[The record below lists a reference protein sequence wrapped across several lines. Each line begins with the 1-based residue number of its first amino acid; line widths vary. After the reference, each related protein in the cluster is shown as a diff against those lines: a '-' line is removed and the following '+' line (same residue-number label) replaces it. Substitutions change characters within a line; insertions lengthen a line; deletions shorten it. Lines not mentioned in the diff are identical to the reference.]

1 MDGKGKKI
9 LIIDDDLRMDR
20 MLTFL
25 FESQGF
31 TVKFSETG
39 SNAIDILREFKADV
53 ILLDLLMPEMDG
65 FEVCQKIKKEPSLS
79 NIPIVVLSALPQ
91 LSHKER
97 AFSLG
102 ACEYIEKPFVSIK
115 LVNRVKEIIEKFPL

>member
-1 MDGKGKKI
+1 MEEINKKI
-9 LIIDDDLRMDR
+9 LIVDDDLRMDR

-31 TVKFSETG
+31 TVRFSETG
-39 SNAIDILREFKADV
+39 SNAIDLLQDYRPDI

-65 FEVCQKIKKEPSLS
+65 FEVCERIKKDPLLKD
-79 NIPIVVLSALPQ
+79 IPIIVLSALPY
-91 LSHKER
+91 LAHKER

-102 ACEYIEKPFVSIK
+102 VCEYIEKPFVSIK
-115 LVNRVKEIIEKFPL
+115 LVNKVKEIIEKYPV

>member
-1 MDGKGKKI
+1 MKETKKKL

-31 TVKFSETG
+31 VVKFSETG
-39 SNAIDILREFKADV
+39 RDAIELLKEYRPDL

-65 FEVCQKIKKEPSLS
+65 FEVCEKIKKDPLLKD
-79 NIPIVVLSALPQ
+79 IPIIVLSALPY
-91 LSHKER
+91 LAHKER

-102 ACEYIEKPFVSIK
+102 VCEYIEKPFVSIK
-115 LVNRVKEIIEKFPL
+115 LVNKVKEIIESNPA

>member
-1 MDGKGKKI
+1 MEEAKKKI

-31 TVKFSETG
+31 AVKFCETG
-39 SNAIDILREFKADV
+39 RNAIELLQEYRPDL

-65 FEVCQKIKKEPSLS
+65 FEVCEKIKKDSLLK
-79 NIPIVVLSALPQ
+79 NIPIIVLSALPY
-91 LSHKER
+91 LAHKER

-102 ACEYIEKPFVSIK
+102 AVDYIEKPFVSIK
-115 LVNRVKEIIEKFPL
+115 LVNKVKEVIEKYPL

>member
-1 MDGKGKKI
+1 MEETEKKI
-9 LIIDDDLRMDR
+9 LIVDDDLRMDR

-25 FESQGF
+25 FEAQGF

-39 SNAIDILREFKADV
+39 QDAIEILKEYRPDV

-65 FEVCQKIKKEPSLS
+65 FEVCEKIKKNPELAH
-79 NIPIVVLSALPQ
+79 IPVIVLSALPY

-115 LVNRVKEIIEKFPL
+115 LVNKVKEVIEKNRS

>member
-1 MDGKGKKI
+1 MEKPDKKI

-31 TVKFSETG
+31 AVKFSETG
-39 SNAIDILREFKADV
+39 KNAIEILKEFKPDV
-53 ILLDLLMPEMDG
+53 VLLDLLMPEMDG
-65 FEVCQKIKKEPSLS
+65 FEVCERIKKEPDLCH
-79 NIPIVVLSALPQ
+79 IPVIVLSALPQ
-91 LSHKER
+91 LAHKER
-97 AFSLG
+97 AYSLG

-115 LVNRVKEIIEKFPL
+115 LVNRVNEIIEKFPV